1 MYLWVCV
8 RACVRACW
16 GGEGVGEQ
24 LLTRGKWQKTYGRPQ
39 FLCPKLNCKLK
50 PKIRQ
55 ILRRLV
61 PEDTFDAEDTF
72 DEKDTF
78 DATNANAL
86 PPMDAVAPALG
97 SAGLVNQIFC

>member
-1 MYLWVCV
+1 MCVCL
-8 RACVRACW
+8 RACVGACW

-61 PEDTFDAEDTF
+61 AE
-72 DEKDTF
+72 DTF

-97 SAGLVNQIFC
+97 SAGLVNQIFY

>member
-1 MYLWVCV
+1 V
-8 RACVRACW
+8 RACVRACVRV
-16 GGEGVGEQ
+16 GGGGRGKGIGDQ

-39 FLCPKLNCKLK
+39 FLSPKLNCELK

-61 PEDTFDAEDTF
+61 AE
-72 DEKDTF
+72 DTF

-97 SAGLVNQIFC
+97 SAGLIYQIFYKIFY